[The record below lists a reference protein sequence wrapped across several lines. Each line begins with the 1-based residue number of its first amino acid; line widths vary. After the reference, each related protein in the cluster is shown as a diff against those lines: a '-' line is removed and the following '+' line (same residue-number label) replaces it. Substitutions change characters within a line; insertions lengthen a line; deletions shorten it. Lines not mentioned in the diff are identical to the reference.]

1 MTEMLEVSTVTRR
14 FGGVVAVNDVS
25 FGVEEGEIVG
35 LIGPNGSGK
44 TTTFNLI
51 SGNLA
56 PNAGE
61 IRYRGAPIQ
70 GLKAYEVARRGIGRT
85 YQVVRPFPQLSVVEN
100 VMAGTFQKESNYN
113 AARRLALDILDTLGL
128 QDKADRPASDLTL
141 LQLKRLE
148 IAKVLSI
155 GPDLLLLDEVAAGLT
170 VNEMEVLLGFVRRLH
185 DQGMTMLIVEH
196 VMQFISS
203 LCNRVLVLDFGK
215 LIAEGTCE
223 NVLADP
229 AVHEAYL
236 GEEITVA

>member
-1 MTEMLEVSTVTRR
+1 MTEVLKVANVTRR

-25 FGVEEGEIVG
+25 FTVEEGEIVG
-35 LIGPNGSGK
+35 IIGPNGSGK

-61 IRYRGAPIQ
+61 IHYRGTAIH
-70 GLKAYEVARRGIGRT
+70 GRKAYEIARLGVGRT
-85 YQVVRPFPQLSVVEN
+85 YQVVKPFQLLSVVEN
-100 VMAGTFQKESNYN
+100 VMAGVFQKEGNYR
-113 AARRLALDILDTLGL
+113 AARRKALEILDSVKLA
-128 QDKADRPASDLTL
+128 DWADRPAGDLTL

-148 IAKVLSI
+148 IAKVLSLA
-155 GPDLLLLDEVAAGLT
+155 PDLLLLDEVAAGLT
-170 VNEMEVLLGFVRRLH
+170 VNEIEVLLKLIRELH
-185 DQGMTMLIVEH
+185 GRGMTMLVVEH

-203 LCNRVLVLDFGK
+203 LCHRVLVLDFGS

-223 NVLADP
+223 DVLADP

-236 GEEITVA
+236 GEEIVA